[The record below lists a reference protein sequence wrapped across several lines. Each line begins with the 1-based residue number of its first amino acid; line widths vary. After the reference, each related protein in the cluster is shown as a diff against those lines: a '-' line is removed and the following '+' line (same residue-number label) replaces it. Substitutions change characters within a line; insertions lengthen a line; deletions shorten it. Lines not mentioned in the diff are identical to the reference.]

1 MSNYHMVEAR
11 VFFDLR
17 QRVGGELA
25 MSRVLPEPT
34 VESFDLTV
42 ILSALAEPGRRALM
56 TALYRRAARDE
67 PIDCMVIA
75 QEVDLGVSAPTLSHH
90 YRVLREAGLVR
101 TTAVGRSRVVTVRI
115 TDVESRF
122 PGLLDATLTA
132 T

>member
-1 MSNYHMVEAR
+1 
-11 VFFDLR
+11 
-17 QRVGGELA
+17 

-67 PIDCMVIA
+67 PIDCMVVA